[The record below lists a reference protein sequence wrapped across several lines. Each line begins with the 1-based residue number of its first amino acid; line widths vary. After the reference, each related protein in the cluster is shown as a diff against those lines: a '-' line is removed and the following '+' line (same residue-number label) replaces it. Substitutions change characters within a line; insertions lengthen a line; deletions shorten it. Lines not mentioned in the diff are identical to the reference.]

1 MKKSQKAWKKWLWP
15 IEKLVI
21 LVVIIVVIFTF
32 QFTAHMCV
40 GGAMYPYIQDS
51 TLVLYDR
58 HGKVVRHTVISYKHG
73 DSSFVSRVIAIPGDR
88 VSVDHGK
95 CFLNGVE
102 QESFY
107 RVLGDVSEHTVQ
119 AGHYFVLNDY
129 RSNLNDSRKY
139 GDIAEKDI
147 EGTYFMSVHTGS
159 I

>member
-15 IEKLVI
+15 IEKLLI
-21 LVVIIVVIFTF
+21 LVIVIVVIFTF
-32 QFTAHMCV
+32 QFTAHICV
-40 GGAMYPYIQDS
+40 GGAMYPYLQDS

-58 HGKVVRHTVISYKHG
+58 HGAVVRHTVICYKHHG
-73 DSSFVSRVIAIPGDR
+73 ESFVSRVIAIPGDR

-95 CFLNGVE
+95 CFVNGVE

-107 RVLGDVSEHTVQ
+107 RVTGNVSEHQIQ

-129 RSNLNDSRKY
+129 RSNQNDSRKF
-139 GDIAEKDI
+139 GDIAKNDI
-147 EGTYFMSVHTGS
+147 AGTYFLSVHTGS